1 MSQSLTVAS
10 LVIREQPIE
19 PSTIINEYGVSRTTA
34 YRALNQLDEEGAVK
48 RTDDGY
54 VAVLTEDAAEEVAIT
69 QPSATEVSTVEP
81 EGIDEQPISELN
93 GHIHTDDRPHRDV
106 IRYANN
112 VINGDEW
119 AIDADDVD
127 LSRILFTINPQPEAR
142 HGYGGALSGSKWEH
156 SEADCLVEITENT
169 YEYDINWRQ
178 TVRHELVH
186 VLQYQKGHDVRHDNE
201 SFKLYNTK
209 LELDGSCTFA
219 ASEIP
224 VDICTEYYTY
234 PVWCPNCDEIR
245 AGKSRYCRS
254 VRAAAKGDWSCSCG
268 NTLYLINEENMAMV
282 ADRSVKTSI
291 GDELKMKI
299 EDFAAGGTQH
309 ATPCEEIEIDDDIA
323 GRCG

>member
-19 PSTIINEYGVSRTTA
+19 PSTIINEYDVARTTA

-54 VAVLTEDAAEEVAIT
+54 VAVLTEDAAEAATIR
-69 QPSATEVSTVEP
+69 QPPATEPPTDEP
-81 EGIDEQPISELN
+81 TGTDEQPVSELD
-93 GHIHTDDRPHRDV
+93 GYIRADDQAHRDL
-106 IRYANN
+106 IRYAND
-112 VINGDEW
+112 VIYGGEW
-119 AIDADDVD
+119 DIDADDVG
-127 LSRILFTINPQPEAR
+127 LSRIFFTINPRPESR

-156 SEADCLVEITENT
+156 DEADCLVELTENT
-169 YEYDINWRQ
+169 YEYDIDWRQ

-186 VLQYQKGHDVRHDNE
+186 VLQYQEGYSVRHDNE
-201 SFKLYNTK
+201 SFKLYDGK
-209 LELDGSCTFA
+209 LELGGSCSFA

-224 VDICTEYYTY
+224 VEVCTEYYTY

-254 VRAAAKGDWSCSCG
+254 VRSAAKGHWNCSCG
-268 NTLYLINEENMAMV
+268 NTLYLLNGENMALV
-282 ADRSVKTSI
+282 PDRAVRTST

-309 ATPCEEIEIDDDIA
+309 ATHYDEIEVDDDVE
-323 GRCG
+323 